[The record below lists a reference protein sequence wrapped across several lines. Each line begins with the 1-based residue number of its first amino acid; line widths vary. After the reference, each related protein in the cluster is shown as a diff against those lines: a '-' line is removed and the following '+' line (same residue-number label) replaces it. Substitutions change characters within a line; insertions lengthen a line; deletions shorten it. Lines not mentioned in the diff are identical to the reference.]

1 MSILQDLQPGR
12 AEDVLEKK
20 NTIFVDFSGMSIH
33 IHVYIYICVCVFM
46 LSYYIISIYNIYWII
61 AVDHL

>member
-12 AEDVLEKK
+12 AEDVLEKKK

-33 IHVYIYICVCVFM
+33 IHVYIYIYIYICVCVY
-46 LSYYIISIYNIYWII
+46 LYAILLYHIHI
-61 AVDHL
+61 

>member
-33 IHVYIYICVCVFM
+33 IHVYIYIYMCVC
-46 LSYYIISIYNIYWII
+46 IYAILLYHIHI
-61 AVDHL
+61 

>member
-20 NTIFVDFSGMSIH
+20 NAIFVDFSGMSIH
-33 IHVYIYICVCVFM
+33 IHVYIYIYIYVCVC
-46 LSYYIISIYNIYWII
+46 IYAILLYHIHI
-61 AVDHL
+61 